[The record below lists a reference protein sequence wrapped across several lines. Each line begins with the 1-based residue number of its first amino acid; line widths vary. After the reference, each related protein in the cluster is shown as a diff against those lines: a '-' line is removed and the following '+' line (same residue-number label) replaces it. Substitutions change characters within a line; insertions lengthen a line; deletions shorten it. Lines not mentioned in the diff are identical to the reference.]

1 MFEVILPLYVAFLG
15 LSLFVFMQS
24 HALSAQIAKVAG
36 QIEEKMGE
44 PIEVPPSFMEE
55 LKDGLEDLVH
65 DTISTMQ
72 PPNAADHV
80 MGAIAQLIQMK
91 AMQKF
96 GMVPQIDEEA
106 RSKIDPDLGKS

>member
-1 MFEVILPLYVAFLG
+1 MRPCISIRACVRPSVRPSVRRSVRNAF
-15 LSLFVFMQS
+15 FF
-24 HALSAQIAKVAG
+24 

-106 RSKIDPDLGKS
+106 RSKIDPNTAENMV